1 MKKVG
6 LLKVSLIGAV
16 AILAAGCA
24 AQRVHKGTVID
35 QQVVGSI
42 QPGIDNKAS
51 VEKLLGR
58 PSFTGEFT
66 PNEWYYVSRDT
77 TQFGFRNPRA
87 TKVTVLRVRFDPK
100 GNVQGIDRSGKELV
114 MNVDPMKK
122 QTPTLGQKKSFF
134 EELFGNIGSV
144 GSGGFPGTTGGS
156 TGP

>member
-6 LLKVSLIGAV
+6 LKVSVIGAV

-24 AQRVHKGTVID
+24 AQRAHKGTVID
-35 QQVVGSI
+35 QQMVGSI
-42 QPGIDNKAS
+42 QSGIDNKAS

-66 PNEWYYVSRDT
+66 PNDWYYVSRDT

-100 GNVQGIDRSGKELV
+100 GNVQGIDHTGKELV
-114 MNVDPMKK
+114 MNVRPTNRI
-122 QTPTLGQKKSFF
+122 TPTLGRRQTFF

-144 GSGGFPGTTGGS
+144 SSGLPGGAGGGGN
-156 TGP
+156 GP

>member
-1 MKKVG
+1 MTKVG
-6 LLKVSLIGAV
+6 LLKVSAIGAV
-16 AILAAGCA
+16 AILGAGCA

-35 QQVVGSI
+35 QQVVGAI

-58 PSFTGEFT
+58 PSFTGQFT

-100 GNVQGIDRSGKELV
+100 GNVQGVDRTGKELV
-114 MNVDPMKK
+114 MNVGPMKK

-144 GSGGFPGTTGGS
+144 GSGGFPGATGGGN
-156 TGP
+156 GP